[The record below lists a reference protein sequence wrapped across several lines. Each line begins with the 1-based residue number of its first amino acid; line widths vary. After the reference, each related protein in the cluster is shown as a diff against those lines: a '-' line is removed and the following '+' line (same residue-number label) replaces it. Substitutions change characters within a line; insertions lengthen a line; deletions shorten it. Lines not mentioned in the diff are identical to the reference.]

1 MFIQKKKWIVTEGN
15 SDKILEKF
23 KQRKEKPSMIESREG
38 FIGREILVKKVRRGE
53 EEVIMMVRWESEE
66 ALKAWEKSPE
76 HIAGHKAKIAA
87 GNARPEQP
95 EYVISIERGLYYTV
109 D

>member
-1 MFIQKKKWIVTEGN
+1 MFVQMRKWIVTEGN

-23 KQRKEKPSMIESREG
+23 KKRSDKPSLLESREG

-66 ALKAWEKSPE
+66 AWKAWEKSPE

-87 GNARPEQP
+87 GNAKPEKP
-95 EYVISIERGLYYTV
+95 DYVISMDRGMYYVV